1 MNASATPFPA
11 LDVAPTF
18 AGRRYLSTE
27 TVEPRRRSQYWMEMV
42 CGVFVRLECQALG
55 NMEMHGSIE
64 TSSIGSIDLTH
75 LRATGQ
81 KVRRTASHIRN
92 SGDDFMIVQI
102 QRQGRCVV
110 RQDERTAIATP
121 GDFVLYD
128 TVRPYELIFDDSV
141 HDALILRLERS
152 KLEPHVGRLGELTA
166 TTVGGAG
173 PAGQMLASMLEVLHR
188 GVENLHPA
196 SMHALSEAVASAVAA
211 GLRSLPNANVTKT
224 SNLAAYHIARVKAY
238 VSQNLRDP
246 NLSIASIAAAM
257 QMTPDH
263 LCRLFRA
270 EPRPLSRMLWQQR
283 LEACRRDLGD
293 PRMARCGISEIAFS
307 WGFNEAG
314 HFSRCFREQFG
325 VSPRDFRSSELKRAF
340 CAADSSE
347 R

>member
-1 MNASATPFPA
+1 MNVSATPYRSA
-11 LDVAPTF
+11 HVATTF

-27 TVEPRRRSQYWMEMV
+27 TVEPRRRSDYWSEMV
-42 CGVFVRLECQALG
+42 CDVFVRLECRALADTQ
-55 NMEMHGSIE
+55 MHGSIE
-64 TSSIGSIDLTH
+64 TSCIGSIDLTH

-81 KVRRTASHIRN
+81 TVRRTASHIRD
-92 SGDDFMIVQI
+92 SGDDFVIVQV

-110 RQDERTAIATP
+110 CQDERTTIAAP

-128 TVRPYELIFDDSV
+128 TARPYELIFDDSL

-152 KLEPHVGRLGELTA
+152 KLEPHVGRLEELTA

-188 GVENLHPA
+188 GVEHLHPA
-196 SMHALSEAVASAVAA
+196 SMHALSEAIASAVAA
-211 GLRSLPNANVTKT
+211 GLRSLPNANVTKA
-224 SNLAAYHIARVKAY
+224 SNLSAYHIARVKAY

-263 LCRLFRA
+263 LCRLFRGQ
-270 EPRPLSRMLWQQR
+270 PRPLSRMLWQQR
-283 LEACRRDLGD
+283 LEACRRDLCD
-293 PRMARCGISEIAFS
+293 PRMARRGISEIAFS

-314 HFSRCFREQFG
+314 HFSRSFREQFG
-325 VSPRDFRSSELKRAF
+325 VSPRDFRSSESKRAVD
-340 CAADSSE
+340 CV
-347 R
+347 